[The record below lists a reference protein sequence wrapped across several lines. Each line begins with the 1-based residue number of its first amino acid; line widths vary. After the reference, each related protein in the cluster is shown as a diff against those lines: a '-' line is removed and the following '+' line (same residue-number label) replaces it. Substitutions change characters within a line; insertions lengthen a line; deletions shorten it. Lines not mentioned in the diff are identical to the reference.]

1 MDYQVLVLDLDG
13 TLTNSKKEITPAT
26 LEALIDIQK
35 VGKKVV
41 LASGR
46 PTRGVVPLARQ
57 LHLSDYGSYIL
68 SFNGARITDCR
79 SGEVMYNRCLPKDA
93 LPDVFRL
100 ASAFARDGA
109 DILTYT
115 EDHII
120 SGIHPNRYTQLE
132 SRINHMP
139 VLERSDFLSAI
150 PPQANKL
157 LATGEPEVISRMKD
171 AMAQHFRSY
180 LSIYCSDPFFLEIMP
195 RGVDKAHALVK
206 LLGSIGL
213 STEQMIC
220 CGDGYND
227 ITMIE
232 TAGLGVAMANAQPPV
247 LDSADYITKSNDEDG
262 VLHVINTFMRRS

>member
-35 VGKKVV
+35 MGKKVV

-100 ASAFARDGA
+100 ASAFARDA
-109 DILTYT
+109 RT
-115 EDHII
+115 
-120 SGIHPNRYTQLE
+120 S
-132 SRINHMP
+132 
-139 VLERSDFLSAI
+139 
-150 PPQANKL
+150 
-157 LATGEPEVISRMKD
+157 
-171 AMAQHFRSY
+171 
-180 LSIYCSDPFFLEIMP
+180 
-195 RGVDKAHALVK
+195 
-206 LLGSIGL
+206 
-213 STEQMIC
+213 
-220 CGDGYND
+220 
-227 ITMIE
+227 
-232 TAGLGVAMANAQPPV
+232 
-247 LDSADYITKSNDEDG
+247 
-262 VLHVINTFMRRS
+262 